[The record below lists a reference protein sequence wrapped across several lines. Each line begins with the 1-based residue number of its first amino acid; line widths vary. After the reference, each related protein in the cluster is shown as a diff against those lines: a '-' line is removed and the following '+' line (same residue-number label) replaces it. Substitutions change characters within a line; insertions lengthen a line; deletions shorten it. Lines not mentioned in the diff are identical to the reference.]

1 MHTVD
6 RGPEPS
12 GLGSVRR
19 RYTPRWVRHYR
30 DGQGA
35 KPSDAKWR
43 DFDVDVSNAFSS
55 LCGYCE
61 ERCKG
66 EVDHF
71 RPKSK
76 FPERVYEWNN
86 WVLACHT
93 CNHKKS
99 GHWPS
104 GGYVD
109 PCAKSQA
116 ARPESHFEFDTK
128 TGEILS
134 KPGVSAARHRKAN
147 RMIQDLGLNAY
158 YRLKARAEWLRLV
171 SKALDTEHDADNEQL
186 IGILSSRDARFSS
199 ITRAW
204 LQEQGYSYRD

>member
-30 DGQGA
+30 DGHGT
-35 KPSDAKWR
+35 KPSDSKWR
-43 DFDVDVSNAFSS
+43 DFHTNVSGAFFS

-61 ERCKG
+61 ETCKG

-76 FPERVYEWNN
+76 FPELVYKWNN
-86 WVLACHT
+86 WILACHV
-93 CNHKKS
+93 CNQKKS
-99 GHWPS
+99 DHWPTV
-104 GGYVD
+104 GYVD
-109 PCAKSQA
+109 PCATSRVA
-116 ARPESHFEFDTK
+116 CAESYFAFDTK
-128 TGEILS
+128 TGEILPKS
-134 KPGVSAARHRKAN
+134 KLASARGRKAHQ
-147 RMIQDLGLNAY
+147 MIEDLGLNAY
-158 YRLKARAEWLRLV
+158 HHLKRRAQWLRLV
-171 SKALDTEHDADNEQL
+171 SEALSAVHDAENEELIRFVASRETQL
-186 IGILSSRDARFSS
+186 SS

-204 LQEQGYSYRD
+204 LEQQGHSYRD